1 MIKINDKKTAIVG
14 GVVGIVMLL
23 TIFCCEGKK
32 EAGEAVPAEAAV
44 EEVVPAVEK
53 AVEELKAEVKEV
65 IEEVT
70 PEVEEVVP
78 ATEKVTPAETV
89 E

>member
-14 GVVGIVMLL
+14 GVIGLVILL
-23 TIFCCEGKK
+23 TIFCCEGKQ
-32 EAGEAVPAEAAV
+32 EAAPVEEVVEEVVIPVEEVTPAV
-44 EEVVPAVEK
+44 EEVTP
-53 AVEELKAEVKEV
+53 EV

-70 PEVEEVVP
+70 P
-78 ATEKVTPAETV
+78 AETV